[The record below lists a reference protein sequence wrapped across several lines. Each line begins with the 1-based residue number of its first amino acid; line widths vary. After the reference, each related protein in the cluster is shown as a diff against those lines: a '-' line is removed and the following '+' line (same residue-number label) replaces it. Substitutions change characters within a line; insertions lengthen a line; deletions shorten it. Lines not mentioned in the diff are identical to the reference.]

1 MTNIERYL
9 YYGCCADGV
18 PEDNMDPIRNWK
30 ESCLCDILTTNIAF
44 RPDNLNEAEFK
55 DNELV
60 YLTLEI

>member
-1 MTNIERYL
+1 
-9 YYGCCADGV
+9 
-18 PEDNMDPIRNWK
+18 MDPIRNWK